1 MLVMIYIQGILYQ
14 SLAVEMELLSV
25 CTCETFKISHKPLMN
40 DEITRTVLG
49 GCWVMVFPLAGG
61 HWKLATALEVCKCVI
76 SYCHELSSSS
86 NV

>member
-40 DEITRTVLG
+40 DEITSTVLG
-49 GCWVMVFPLAGG
+49 GCRVMVFPLAGG
-61 HWKLATALEVCKCVI
+61 HWKLATALEVCKCVYFI
-76 SYCHELSSSS
+76 LS
-86 NV
+86 